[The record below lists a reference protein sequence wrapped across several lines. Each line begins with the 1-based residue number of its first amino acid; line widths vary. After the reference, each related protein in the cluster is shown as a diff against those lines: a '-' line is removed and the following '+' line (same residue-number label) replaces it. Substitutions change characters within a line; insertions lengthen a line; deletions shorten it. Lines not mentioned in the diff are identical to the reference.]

1 MIRSISIQNF
11 KSYDKTVISL
21 NTLTFLIG
29 ANASGKSNALE
40 AIRLMHWLSLGLR
53 LDDIA
58 RKIQSGDAT
67 IRGRVKDLFRET
79 SKDLVI
85 GCQIDNDEWSK
96 LSIRLGLE
104 NEQLVISNESIRTSD
119 SKKILYEVVD
129 KQKDIDVIQI
139 AYNNFKR
146 GRNKP
151 KIPCINQQAV
161 FYQLETPG
169 RFGNPDEQTRSVI
182 PNTVK
187 SFREQL
193 RDIIFLNPNPDSMR
207 GYSYINDSELSENG
221 SNLSSVIYKICQDKK
236 NKEDLLSFVRSLPE
250 QDITDI
256 SFFQTERSEVMLRLH
271 ESFGAK
277 ERKVDAPLLSDGTLR
292 VLSVAAALLSAPEHA
307 LVIIEEVDNGIHPSR
322 AKDLIMQIKTFAKN
336 RHLQTLISS
345 HNPALLDAVPDESL
359 GNVLCCYRDA
369 EQGDSRI
376 VRLAD
381 IDCYPELVAYGSLGQ
396 LMTNRVLDR
405 FIKDKTTA
413 DQRKKQALAWLNA
426 LTQEV
431 GQ

>member
-1 MIRSISIQNF
+1 M
-11 KSYDKTVISL
+11 
-21 NTLTFLIG
+21 
-29 ANASGKSNALE
+29 
-40 AIRLMHWLSLGLR
+40 
-53 LDDIA
+53 
-58 RKIQSGDAT
+58 
-67 IRGRVKDLFRET
+67 
-79 SKDLVI
+79 
-85 GCQIDNDEWSK
+85 
-96 LSIRLGLE
+96 
-104 NEQLVISNESIRTSD
+104 
-119 SKKILYEVVD
+119 
-129 KQKDIDVIQI
+129 
-139 AYNNFKR
+139 
-146 GRNKP
+146 
-151 KIPCINQQAV
+151 
-161 FYQLETPG
+161 
-169 RFGNPDEQTRSVI
+169 
-182 PNTVK
+182 
-187 SFREQL
+187 
-193 RDIIFLNPNPDSMR
+193 
-207 GYSYINDSELSENG
+207 
-221 SNLSSVIYKICQDKK
+221 
-236 NKEDLLSFVRSLPE
+236 LSFVRSLPE

-345 HNPALLDAVPDESL
+345 HNPTLLDAVPDESL

-381 IDCYPELVAYGSLGQ
+381 IDRYPELVAYGSLGQ

>member
-207 GYSYINDSELSENG
+207 GYSYINDSEISEKG
-221 SNLSSVIYKICQDKK
+221 SNLSRVIYKLCQDKK

>member
-1 MIRSISIQNF
+1 MIRSISIHNF

-85 GCQIDNDEWSK
+85 GCQIDNDEWSE
-96 LSIRLGLE
+96 LSITLGLE

-169 RFGNPDEQTRSVI
+169 RFGKPDEQTRSVI

-381 IDCYPELVAYGSLGQ
+381 IDRYPELVAYGSLGQ